1 MPFIILHNFDTRNI
15 EPVNSELNLA
25 DSLINFL
32 FLSFEGID
40 LIAPNNNEAFLPN
53 IRNSISN
60 ESEIQPS
67 TIESHITRKNERRP
81 ESNPFSTARNSATSQ
96 RRGVGM
102 SVITLQTIFFGPINL
117 KKKSLFSYLPTA
129 TSKSSGL
136 LIAPV
141 NKQS

>member
-1 MPFIILHNFDTRNI
+1 MPFIFLHNFDTRNI

-32 FLSFEGID
+32 SFEGID
-40 LIAPNNNEAFLPN
+40 LIAPNNNEPFLPN
-53 IRNSISN
+53 IQNSVSN
-60 ESEIQPS
+60 EPEIQPS

-141 NKQS
+141 NKLS